1 MPTVSYTGGFRN
13 ASVVEEFLST
23 VPQDTQIVY
32 EHEPY
37 TAIQSEESVKAFQTL
52 LQDSRFVIDD
62 LLLARCFYFSTR
74 QLHSLLL
81 EHPLCQKILT
91 RYPSFL
97 QYFEPRYANAPSGT
111 RTGMYQRY
119 FQANSIIERWKKKQQ
134 ILNYKRL
141 LWIVYP
147 VLTAA
152 VCRWKQRFYA
162 PGQKGYLL
170 ANAHFES
177 MKASPFLGAE
187 KRC

>member
-13 ASVVEEFLST
+13 PSAVRNFLST
-23 VPQDTQIVY
+23 VPENVRIVY
-32 EHEPY
+32 ENEPY
-37 TAIQSEESVKAFQTL
+37 TAIQSEDSVKAFETL

-62 LLLARCFYFSTR
+62 LLLSRCFYFSTR

-81 EHPLCQKILT
+81 EHPLCQRILT
-91 RYPSFL
+91 KHPSFL
-97 QYFEPRYANAPSGT
+97 HYFEARYAFAPPGT

-119 FQANSIIERWKKKQQ
+119 LQTNSIVERWKKRQQ
-134 ILNYKRL
+134 ILQYKRL

-152 VCRWKQRFYA
+152 VCRWKERYYT